1 MNSDW
6 RSAELPD
13 GVTHRL
19 LLVRHGETQESAR
32 GLCYGKLDVALC
44 AAGLQQVQHT
54 ADLIRPFKPSAIYS
68 SPRQRATDTAAAV
81 SRECQLDTTV
91 EENLAELDFGEF
103 EGLKYEEAERHY
115 PDIYKQWMHQPT
127 KVHFPNGESYD
138 QMATRVLQSI
148 SRLNAKHQN
157 QSIVVISH
165 GGVNRIVLAKVLKLE
180 SEQIFRLDQSYGAI
194 SCIDYY
200 EQTPLVRVMNWLP

>member
-32 GLCYGKLDVALC
+32 GLCYGKLDVALSS
-44 AAGLQQVQHT
+44 AGQQQVEYT
-54 ADLIRPFKPSAIYS
+54 ADLIGPFNPAAIYT

-81 SRECQLDTTV
+81 SRVCELDVTV
-91 EENLAELDFGEF
+91 EENLSELDFGDF
-103 EGLKYEEAERHY
+103 EGLKYEEAEQAY
-115 PDIYKQWMHQPT
+115 PDIFNQWMQQPT
-127 KVHFPNGESYD
+127 KVRFPNGESYD
-138 QMATRVLQSI
+138 QMADRVLQSI
-148 SRLNAKHQN
+148 SRLNARHQH
-157 QSIVVISH
+157 QTIVVIAH

-180 SEQIFRLDQSYGAI
+180 SQQIFRLDQSYGAI
-194 SCIDYY
+194 NCIDYY

>member
-81 SRECQLDTTV
+81 SRECQLD
-91 EENLAELDFGEF
+91 
-103 EGLKYEEAERHY
+103 EEAERHY